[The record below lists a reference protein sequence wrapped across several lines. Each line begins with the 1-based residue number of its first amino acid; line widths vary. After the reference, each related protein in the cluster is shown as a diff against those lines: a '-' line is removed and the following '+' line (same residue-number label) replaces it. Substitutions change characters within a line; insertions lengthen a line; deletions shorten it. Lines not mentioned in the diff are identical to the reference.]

1 MTSKQ
6 ILMYRKVVSKDKIG
20 QPKVMVLAPLEPGV
34 MWLRGRWITNSKLIG
49 NDRNLCDEETIFR

>member
-20 QPKVMVLAPLEPGV
+20 QPKVMVLAPLEP
-34 MWLRGRWITNSKLIG
+34 
-49 NDRNLCDEETIFR
+49 